1 MVRAMQ
7 LMGEFVDI
15 LVFSENTCATNACVN
30 RTAHA
35 VRVDIDWT
43 KASVRVVG
51 DPQTVANG
59 TLSIVGTPRY
69 RLFALL
75 GNEKSPQVRSLGS
88 MSVYMNQ
95 FPFDRER
102 PTQQLGQVVALSS
115 YDVVVLN
122 SRYTEGW
129 YKKFI
134 APADAEA
141 KRRGL
146 LTPHHL
152 VVYPPCAL
160 MEYSPD
166 KPIDEDRVILTGRFF
181 DDVQGKKHLEAIQV
195 GWAPNSFHRY
205 PAGRVL
211 YHPRP
216 NPRACALLPYPT
228 ARHNAI
234 LPCRRSVG
242 CSNYPGATR
251 AAS

>member
-43 KASVRVVG
+43 RANVRVVG

-75 GNEKSPQVRSLGS
+75 GNEKLPQVRSLGS

-95 FPFDRER
+95 FPFDRDKPTER
-102 PTQQLGQVVALSS
+102 PGEVVALSS

-134 APADAEA
+134 APAETEGQ
-141 KRRGL
+141 RRGL
-146 LTPHHL
+146 LTPQHL

-160 MEYSPD
+160 MEYSLD
-166 KPIDEDRVILTGRFF
+166 KPIDEDRIILTGRFF
-181 DDVQGKKHLEAIQV
+181 NDVQGKKHLEAIQV
-195 GWAPNSFHRY
+195 VWGAKSLHRDL
-205 PAGRVL
+205 ADRTL
-211 YHPRP
+211 YPRP
-216 NPRACALLPYPT
+216 NPRARALSPPPL
-228 ARHNAI
+228 
-234 LPCRRSVG
+234 L
-242 CSNYPGATR
+242 GAPQSYHAGVR
-251 AAS
+251 